1 MHTYC
6 FKQQTAIIKKTS
18 INLNLRL
25 LTLIFKLTFFFFEFS
40 EPYIKFP
47 KPHLNV
53 LSDIF
58 CYPISLSLKE
68 STIENRELIIHFS
81 LLRYLS
87 FRILQYQIS

>member
-25 LTLIFKLTFFFFEFS
+25 LTLIFKLTLFFFEFS

-81 LLRYLS
+81 LLRHLS
-87 FRILQYQIS
+87 FRILQY